1 MKALSADIKA
11 ALDNKTFLRVGAFL
25 IATQLS
31 TEARQGLGKSVE
43 LFH

>member
-11 ALDNKTFLRVGAFL
+11 ALDNKTFLQVGPFL
-25 IATQLS
+25 IAAQLS
-31 TEARQGLGKSVE
+31 IRTRQGLGKSVE